1 MNSVKD
7 KLRLLR
13 LSHKYTQKDLAEK
26 LDIHVTTYGKIELGE
41 IGIDI
46 YKARKLAKLYGISI
60 DDFFE
65 EEANYAINTVQEPK
79 PTFKK
84 ARKKP
89 IRIYLEIDPDA
100 DEKQLNQFLKGLR
113 GILEEN

>member
-46 YKARKLAKLYGISI
+46 YKARKLAQLYSISI

-65 EEANYAINTVQEPK
+65 EEEKYATNILEEPRATFGK
-79 PTFKK
+79 P
-84 ARKKP
+84 RKKP

-100 DEKQLNQFLKGLR
+100 DEKQLQQILKGLR
-113 GILEEN
+113 GIIENT